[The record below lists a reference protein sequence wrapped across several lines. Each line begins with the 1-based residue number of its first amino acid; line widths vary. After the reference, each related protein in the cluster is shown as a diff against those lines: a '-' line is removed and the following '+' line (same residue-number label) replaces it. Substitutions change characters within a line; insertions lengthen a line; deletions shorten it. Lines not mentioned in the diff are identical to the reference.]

1 MELVGVVSWGIIW
14 VQAVRTLVC
23 LASSWV
29 DTVLSLDRIRYGG
42 LPCQLGFPCGSSV
55 HSSHQID
62 VCPEDEPTVGLTYKV
77 AGHCQ

>member
-1 MELVGVVSWGIIW
+1 M
-14 VQAVRTLVC
+14 
-23 LASSWV
+23 
-29 DTVLSLDRIRYGG
+29 GG

-62 VCPEDEPTVGLTYKV
+62 VCPEDEPTVGLTYQV